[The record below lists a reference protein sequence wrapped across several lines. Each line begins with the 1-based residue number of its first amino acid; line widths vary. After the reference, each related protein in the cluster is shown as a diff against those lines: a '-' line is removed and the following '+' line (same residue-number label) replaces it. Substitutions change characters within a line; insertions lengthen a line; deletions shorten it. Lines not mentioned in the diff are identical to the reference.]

1 MNPRDTDKLIL
12 GILFDRRYKGNL
24 FFAWGCSVPHSSI
37 NDGISSFSQPDQNSP
52 YQRHTFSADKDPP
65 MRTYV
70 FSIVCMPAKL
80 HLQRENF
87 PRLFAAVT
95 WATLIFLFI
104 FTYSGRIPCFGYLN
118 HSIFLCP
125 RKYPRLKF

>member
-1 MNPRDTDKLIL
+1 
-12 GILFDRRYKGNL
+12 
-24 FFAWGCSVPHSSI
+24 
-37 NDGISSFSQPDQNSP
+37 
-52 YQRHTFSADKDPP
+52 

-70 FSIVCMPAKL
+70 FSIVCIPTKL

-87 PRLFAAVT
+87 PRFFAAVT

-118 HSIFLCP
+118 NSIFYVHENILD
-125 RKYPRLKF
+125 